1 MSAHVL
7 LKSFHIFQKYR
18 FDNPDREYTSVV
30 FTVGRGSSPLF
41 FVPRTGTGLAFTYM
55 KSECPGI
62 PRGGGGEG
70 GGGSEALAQLAIGTF
85 FPKMITSFFFMA
97 SLSQFVLMGN

>member
-1 MSAHVL
+1 MSF
-7 LKSFHIFQKYR
+7 LKVFIFFKNTGLIIQTGSTQVWFLQWGGGVHHY
-18 FDNPDREYTSVV
+18 FLSPD
-30 FTVGRGSSPLF
+30 
-41 FVPRTGTGLAFTYM
+41 TGTGLAFTYM